1 MSKNKKK
8 LHKSSKKNNNHLS
21 AVRTASKYGGADGDE
36 SASITGPTPA
46 FSRIDNTI
54 NTVRGVFDKKV
65 FLNNLLNEIDAR
77 YTKKDYTN
85 DLKKEL
91 QKVIRPGALSL
102 PKTKRLAQNLQGRN
116 ITENFN
122 IVNSPDT
129 IKDALEEL
137 NATDN
142 TLYNTVKEY
151 MIQQKLKGN
160 SSYIDTINQL
170 RENSLQK
177 DNITTVQSILKNAG
191 VSERDP
197 INLKLQNLYDVA
209 LQQEAMNTATQSL
222 PAPVEV
228 SAQEVIADV
237 KPESTSEKTAT
248 VEDKPQ
254 QSTSETATPTNVAV
268 EEMKKKGLVAAFY
281 LLYDILAIVGVLLV
295 VSYFILAIID
305 IFIYIINEL
314 KQKQSLIF
322 DPNLFNKDTAEYKA
336 LHYNTNVAYREPYNI
351 YLEQKI
357 VSQMYRIVGL
367 FMVTFGIQL
376 GSYLSLKVLA
386 ILKNQEFE
394 EKIDI
399 PRKNLAIM
407 ILLFTAATVF
417 GSTYKKRFLNGL
429 QPELKAS
436 QSHMTYMKNYIYN
449 NMTTNLDFL
458 EALETNNVSQMFD
471 IMNKQVTQY
480 SLMKMIFTL
489 SLYNYYKSNVSENA
503 EDYEDIRKIFTIRE
517 IKLQQIDPIKYFYYK
532 QNVFIP
538 NMYVILKN
546 NIKPLALLD
555 DKGRIDNAKEN
566 AFKLLVNN
574 RILEVNRGILKLLKL
589 PSKKTK
595 LLVYLLVI
603 LFIALLFVGAYAY
616 MYKEQVGIA
625 WQSIYPILQGI
636 WNKIT
641 SLFSRGNK

>member
-8 LHKSSKKNNNHLS
+8 LHKSSKKNNNHLG
-21 AVRTASKYGGADGDE
+21 AIRTVSKYGGADGDE
-36 SASITGPTPA
+36 PASIAGPTPV
-46 FSRIDNTI
+46 FSRMDNTI

-65 FLNNLLNEIDAR
+65 FLNNLLNELDTR
-77 YTKKDYTN
+77 YTKRDYTS

-91 QKVIRPGALSL
+91 QKAVKPGALSL

-122 IVNSPDT
+122 IINSPET
-129 IKDALEEL
+129 VKGALEEL
-137 NATDN
+137 NATD
-142 TLYNTVKEY
+142 TSLYNTVKEY
-151 MIQQKLKGN
+151 IIQQKLKGN
-160 SSYIDTINQL
+160 SSYTDTINQL
-170 RENSLQK
+170 RENALQK
-177 DNITTVQSILKNAG
+177 ENVVNIQTILKNAG
-191 VSERDP
+191 VSERDS
-197 INLKLQNLYDVA
+197 INRRLQNLYDVA
-209 LQQEAMNTATQSL
+209 LQQESMAAAPVPEPTQIQETITTETVV
-222 PAPVEV
+222 PETEPVEV
-228 SAQEVIADV
+228 SKEDNTDV
-237 KPESTSEKTAT
+237 KPET
-248 VEDKPQ
+248 VAPP
-254 QSTSETATPTNVAV
+254 TPSNPMV
-268 EEMKKKGLVAAFY
+268 EEMKKKGLQAAFY
-281 LLYDILAIVGVLLV
+281 LLYDILAIVAVILV
-295 VSYFILAIID
+295 VSYFILAVID
-305 IFIYIINEL
+305 IFIYVANEL
-314 KQKQSLIF
+314 KQKQALIF

-351 YLEQKI
+351 YLEQSI

-386 ILKNQEFE
+386 ILKNEEFD

-399 PRKNLAIM
+399 PRKNLTIM
-407 ILLFTAATVF
+407 IILFTAATIF
-417 GSTYKKRFLNGL
+417 GSTYKRRFLNGL

-436 QSHMTYMKNYIYN
+436 QAHMTYMKNYIYN

-489 SLYNYYKSNVSENA
+489 SLYNYYKSNVSEND

-517 IKLQQIDPIKYFYYK
+517 IKLQQVDPIKYFYYK

-555 DKGRIDNAKEN
+555 DKGRMDNAKEN

-574 RILEVNRGILKLLKL
+574 RILEVNRGVLKLLKL

-603 LFIALLFVGAYAY
+603 LFISMLFVGGYAF
-616 MYKEQVGIA
+616 MYKEQVSEA

-641 SLFSRGNK
+641 SLFSRGDK